1 MASGSE
7 LPEYSSPAKRRKV
20 DGNGYIGTSTAK
32 PDFQDCETSHD
43 TPNEDLEETYG
54 GDSGFNE
61 LSDESK
67 SISVSPNATNLTTT
81 PSRIDSTSDDTGC
94 PIDNADEKDEVSS
107 TVSNLSDLSGL
118 SDFSGEGEVNH
129 QWRNASSWVQK
140 QMLIGADP
148 RDLLHHL
155 LMDSTQIPEQVD
167 DLTLWKIIVNVMSEP
182 PRRQKLRHINTLSDV
197 VRLIRNSKRIIVLT
211 GAGVSV
217 SCGIPDFRSRDGI
230 YSRLAQDFPDLP
242 DPQAMFDI
250 NYFGQDPRPFYKF
263 AREIYPGQFKP
274 SPCHRFI
281 KMLDKQK
288 KLLRNYSQNID
299 TLEQVA
305 GIENVIEC
313 HGSFATASCTRCKYQ
328 VKADD
333 IREDIF
339 AQRIPLCPKC
349 RVNALPPISEINPNE
364 SYRDLV
370 TQGIMKPDIV
380 FFGEGLPDAF
390 HDAMSKDKDDCDLL
404 IVVGSSLKVRPVAL
418 IPSSI
423 PSHVPQIL
431 INRES
436 LPHLKFDVE
445 LLGDGDIV
453 INQLCH
459 LMGDNYKEVCWNE
472 TVLKEA
478 TQLLPIRYLSDD
490 TWEQSQDTTTN
501 TVLTRDSAETDF
513 KPHDSCS
520 VESQDS
526 LMVNNNGG
534 IQQRSESINVCI
546 SPFRNDHANNTE
558 ERFSLLGDSP
568 KRRLGES
575 SAESSPKRMNFG
587 SSSALD
593 FNSSSSITETSDC
606 STDYK
611 IHVVSVESTS
621 KENGKVYN
629 LEECQVFPRIIEFS
643 SESTILD
650 STLKANRC
658 IENTVVS
665 NISDDRTTV
674 ATTGIDKINFKPRQA
689 SIDSALDSGIGD
701 SCNSVDSREGKN
713 DKDELKNER
722 LERHCW
728 QPKVR
733 ESIAVRLPENTY
745 YQLTPGKYI
754 FPGAEIYS
762 DPEDY
767 DQCSLSINS
776 ESSESDSDSSSAV
789 EEEEEEE
796 EEEEDEEDEDEDE
809 QQGEMNKEGKVEET
823 SQGAKLLESTN
834 VKADADTEGEE
845 VKWTASPYSGVHG

>member
-7 LPEYSSPAKRRKV
+7 VPEYSSPAKRRKV
-20 DGNGYIGTSTAK
+20 DGYDYTSINSIE
-32 PDFQDCETSHD
+32 PDFRDCEIVHNRA
-43 TPNEDLEETYG
+43 NEDFEETSG
-54 GDSGFNE
+54 TDSAYAE

-67 SISVSPNATNLTTT
+67 SASTSSDATNLTSS
-81 PSRIDSTSDDTGC
+81 SRIDSTSDDTGC
-94 PIDNADEKDEVSS
+94 PIDTADEKDEVSS

-118 SDFSGEGEVNH
+118 SELSGNGEVGN
-129 QWRNASSWVQK
+129 QWRNACSWVQK
-140 QMLIGADP
+140 QMLTGTDP

-167 DLTLWKIIVNVMSEP
+167 DLTLWKIIINMMSEP

-197 VRLIRNSKRIIVLT
+197 VRLIRNSKKIIVLT

-281 KMLDKQK
+281 KILDKQK

-349 RVNALPPISEINPNE
+349 RVNALPSISESNPNE
-364 SYRDLV
+364 NYRDLV
-370 TQGIMKPDIV
+370 SQGIMKPDIV

-390 HDAMSKDKDDCDLL
+390 HDAMAKDKDDCDLL
-404 IVVGSSLKVRPVAL
+404 IVIGSSLKVRPVAL

-445 LLGDGDIV
+445 LLGDGDII

-459 LMGDNYKEVCWNE
+459 LMGDSYKEVCWRE
-472 TVLKEA
+472 KVLKEA
-478 TQLLPIRYLSDD
+478 SQLLPSRCVPDD
-490 TWEQSQDTTTN
+490 TWEQSQDITDHTILPQSSTDAILTSHNISLESPNNLMINTN
-501 TVLTRDSAETDF
+501 PIAQYVKNTD
-513 KPHDSCS
+513 
-520 VESQDS
+520 
-526 LMVNNNGG
+526 
-534 IQQRSESINVCI
+534 VCAS
-546 SPFRNDHANNTE
+546 SPFQITRPEDVE
-558 ERFSLLGDSP
+558 EACSLDESP
-568 KRRLGES
+568 KRRLGS
-575 SAESSPKRMNFG
+575 SSTENSPKRINLG
-587 SSSALD
+587 CHSTINYVPSRSTTESND
-593 FNSSSSITETSDC
+593 QTIHSIEP
-606 STDYK
+606 K
-611 IHVVSVESTS
+611 NHIISVESTS
-621 KENGKVYN
+621 EHNGQIYN
-629 LEECQVFPRIIEFS
+629 LEECQVAPRLIEFPS
-643 SESTILD
+643 INTLANIESETSRFGDSREEIKECDESTLMNHIGHEK
-650 STLKANRC
+650 S
-658 IENTVVS
+658 I
-665 NISDDRTTV
+665 
-674 ATTGIDKINFKPRQA
+674 FKPRQT
-689 SIDSALDSGIGD
+689 SIDSAMDSGIGD
-701 SCNSVDSREGKN
+701 SCNSVDSSEEKTEIGDSKSN
-713 DKDELKNER
+713 G
-722 LERHCW
+722 LERYCW
-728 QPKVR
+728 PPNIR
-733 ESIAVRLPENTY
+733 ESLAIRLPENSY
-745 YQLTPGKYI
+745 YQLTPGRYI
-754 FPGAEIYS
+754 FPGAEVYS

-767 DQCSLSINS
+767 DRYSLSANS
-776 ESSESDSDSSSAV
+776 ESFDSDSESSSGD
-789 EEEEEEE
+789 EEEEE
-796 EEEEDEEDEDEDE
+796 EEEEDEE
-809 QQGEMNKEGKVEET
+809 EE
-823 SQGAKLLESTN
+823 EEE
-834 VKADADTEGEE
+834 EGEGEREQEE
-845 VKWTASPYSGVHG
+845 VHEPCSTDNSTQKVNNDAEDNNVNWASNSYSGVQD